1 MVCPNKSHP
10 VYKEIAAK
18 YDEARADEA
27 YVKNGYEIPESLA
40 AAEELL
46 KKPLNQTGA
55 TAQST
60 SARIRKTILDALK
73 VQAAIYG
80 KAKGSEAKLER
91 VETLISKLEKDF
103 TINAIL
109 ELLEAANNFTTEA
122 LIRLSA
128 IENTIKKG
136 INTLSPEELSYLAS
150 QTNEIK
156 DLLSTYSILQDAE
169 KLFVDEDPNL
179 ALINNVMRKRR
190 TAIDSFKMIHEE
202 LVAQWLTNAAERVN
216 KALEASD
223 KAQWRVSKDMIKRLL
238 NTATSDISF
247 WEECFGAQANSKDPI
262 TGLVAAAI
270 KEEAFLGQK
279 DDDQV
284 LMELMPLYEQ
294 MGGDKNNPAK
304 FNKDYI
310 REVKVREWVYEL
322 DSKGNQVFDANG
334 NPKRK
339 LEYVKKKAFQQ
350 EYLTDDFER
359 AKLEELKKVAAG
371 IDEDSAKNRAKVMQ
385 TWYEENTELVDTDE
399 LMARKKQAL
408 TIQDYNAWFARNTKE
423 IRLETYSNGE
433 TNARYYSK
441 ERIHEIKG
449 DKIII
454 YTGEFIKPN
463 KKWAN
468 PAWAKLSK
476 DKYYMALYK
485 TYRDA
490 NDKLPTAKQL
500 QHGMLPQVEMTEG
513 EILTQHGAT
522 AAAKHKA
529 KAAINVRAYDK
540 TMGLQTPS
548 GASVKFV
555 PVLFTDQIDNEYV
568 SNDLLRST
576 LMFSQSSNRYSRMNK
591 VQPIVALLTDIVEGN
606 SSLGIEPRKVQ
617 ELNSKGET
625 MINAITK
632 TLRLKT
638 PSTTRVNRT
647 LSEFLDKVIYD
658 EREIQVAVG
667 NISINKIAAK
677 LGGYSA
683 ITKLGLNLSAGINNE
698 IFGNY
703 SNFVEGVAGQYF
715 DLKHFA
721 SAQAEYMSSVGGFM
735 MDLSAG
741 YPKSKIGVLAMMYDA
756 IQGEFEDEYG
766 RKLSGTALKRA
777 FSTNAMFFLQK
788 SGEHHI
794 QTSGMIAMMKATKV
808 QGPNGEIS
816 LWDAYDEKGKL
827 KPGIKWTQ
835 KDQFAFMQ
843 RLHKMNKDLHGIYN
857 KFDSPTIQRR
867 WYGKLAMM
875 FRKYMYTG
883 FNRRFTSRY
892 LDIEG
897 ADVYEGYFRTFFRA
911 LTTDLKTMKF
921 NMLLAKN
928 MDETSRKNMYRAYTD
943 LLFLAGAMT
952 LFSLLG
958 AAAGD
963 DDEENSWAVNQILL
977 QSRRFSGDL
986 MWYVNPS
993 EFIKLTKS
1001 PAVSLDTVD
1010 SLIDFFVQLTTNP
1023 FEQYERKTAGFD
1035 KGDYKIEHELYKNFP
1050 GLSGI
1055 YRSLVPE
1062 QQLKIYRSYNK

>member
-18 YDEARADEA
+18 YGDAIADEA

-80 KAKGSEAKLER
+80 KSKGSEAKLER
-91 VETLISKLEKDF
+91 VEALISKLEKDF
-103 TINAIL
+103 TLNAIL
-109 ELLEAANNFTTEA
+109 ELLHTANTFTNEA
-122 LIRLSA
+122 LVRLTT

-136 INTLSPEELSYLAS
+136 INTLTPEELSYLAS

-190 TAIDSFKMIHEE
+190 AAIDSFKLIHEE

-216 KALEASD
+216 TALEAAD

-238 NTATSDISF
+238 KTATCDISF

-270 KEEAFLGQK
+270 KEEAYLGEK
-279 DDDQV
+279 EDDRI
-284 LMELMPLYEQ
+284 LMEVMPLYEQ
-294 MGGDKNNPAK
+294 MTGNKDNPAQ
-304 FNKDYI
+304 FNKEYI
-310 REVKVREWVYEL
+310 REVKVREWVSEL
-322 DSKGNQVFDANG
+322 DSNGKQVFDANG

-350 EYLTDDFER
+350 EYLTDEFEIAR
-359 AKLEELKKVAAG
+359 RESFKEVAAG
-371 IDEDSAKNRAKVMQ
+371 VDEASAKNRAKKMQ
-385 TWYEENTELVDTDE
+385 AWYQENTELANVEE
-399 LMARKKQAL
+399 LIARKKNAL
-408 TIQDYNAWFARNTKE
+408 PTMQDYNAWFARNTKE
-423 IRLETYSNGE
+423 IPLETYSNGE
-433 TNARYYSK
+433 TNAKYY
-441 ERIHEIKG
+441 EANRIHEIKG

-463 KKWAN
+463 KKWLN

-476 DKYYMALYK
+476 DSYYMALYN
-485 TYRDA
+485 TYKNA

-500 QHGMLPQVEMTEG
+500 QHGMLPQIEMTDG
-513 EILTQHGAT
+513 EILSQHGAV
-522 AAAKHKA
+522 ALAKHK
-529 KAAINVRAYDK
+529 KNSTFNVRAYDK

-555 PVLFTDQIDNEYV
+555 PILFTDQIDNSYV
-568 SNDLLRST
+568 SDDLLRST

-591 VQPIVALLTDIVEGN
+591 VQPVVALLTDIIEGN

-617 ELNSKGET
+617 ELTSTGQT
-625 MINAITK
+625 ILTAITNNIRVK
-632 TLRLKT
+632 TS
-638 PSTTRVNRT
+638 STVRVNRT

-658 EREIQVAVG
+658 EREIQAAIG

-677 LGGYSA
+677 LGAYSA

-698 IFGNY
+698 MFGNY
-703 SNFVEGVAGQYF
+703 ANLVEAIAGQYF
-715 DLKHFA
+715 NVKHLA
-721 SAQAEYMSSVGGFM
+721 SAQAEYMSNIGGFM

-741 YPKSKIGVLAMMYDA
+741 YPKSKIGILAMTYDA
-756 IQGEFEDEYG
+756 IQGEFQDEYG

-777 FSTNAMFFLQK
+777 FSSNSMFFLQK

-808 QGPNGEIS
+808 QSSVGEIS
-816 LWDAYDEKGKL
+816 LWEAYDEKGKL
-827 KPGIKWTQ
+827 KPGVKWTQ

-843 RLHKMNKDLHGIYN
+843 KLHKMNKDLHGIYN

-897 ADVYEGYFRTFFRA
+897 ADIYEGYFRTFFRA
-911 LTTDLKTMKF
+911 LTTDLRTMKF
-921 NMLLAKN
+921 NMLMTNN
-928 MDETSRKNMYRAYTD
+928 MDETSKRNMYRAYTD
-943 LLFLAGAMT
+943 LLFLAGALT
-952 LFSLLG
+952 IFSLLG

-963 DDEENSWAVNQILL
+963 DDEENSWVTNQILL

-986 MWYVNPS
+986 MWYVNPA
-993 EFIKLTKS
+993 EFIKLTRT
-1001 PAVSLDTVD
+1001 PAVALDSVD
-1010 SLIDFFVQLTTNP
+1010 SLIDFFAQAANPLEKYERASGP
-1023 FEQYERKTAGFD
+1023 FE
-1035 KGDYKIEHELYKNFP
+1035 KGDYKMEHQLYKNFP

-1062 QQLKIYRSYNK
+1062 QQLKIYRTYNK